1 MALTGAQTQ
10 TVYEACGLRAQGGT
24 YRLVRF
30 DAFSAADIE
39 ESSLSWDYSNVK
51 SAIDSVLG
59 GLDSDAETRLG
70 TYISTCDATATS
82 SLKVRGEVELDH
94 EVEHE
99 KARRRIVDIV
109 GVEVAPLRFADEGPA
124 RQGRAVR

>member
-30 DAFSAADIE
+30 DAFSSVEIE
-39 ESSLSWDYSNVK
+39 ESSLTWDYSNVK
-51 SAIDSVLG
+51 STIDSALSGLG
-59 GLDSDAETRLG
+59 SDAETRLG
-70 TYISTCDATATS
+70 TYISTYDATATS

-109 GVEVAPLRFADEGPA
+109 GVVVAPGGLLDVLET
-124 RQGRAVR
+124 RQGRVVR

>member
-10 TVYEACGLRAQGGT
+10 TVYEACGLRAQGGS

-30 DAFSAADIE
+30 DAFSTSDIE
-39 ESSLSWDYSNVK
+39 ESSLTWDYSNVK
-51 SAIDSVLG
+51 SAIDSALSGLG
-59 GLDSDAETRLG
+59 ADAETRLG
-70 TYISTCDATATS
+70 TYIATCDATATS
-82 SLKVRGEVELDH
+82 SLKVRGEVEIDH
-94 EVEHE
+94 EAEHR

-109 GVEVAPLRFADEGPA
+109 GVEVAPRGFIEKGNA